1 MGSNTCSGHYRTGR
15 MVIWCGRCLFFAAG
29 CLRTWCSRKCV
40 LASDGF
46 RTGCVFYWM
55 RQIGFRYRSGW
66 ARSCRLWTVS
76 EVSRGWRGAVLCPWL
91 TRVAWVACRMSH
103 VACRMSHVAC
113 RMSHEPDPCPAAA
126 QRRIVR
132 NRSVK
137 PGHPDQ
143 VFDQPDRL
151 PQRKGAS
158 CFQDEAGPA
167 RSSRDPGPENGPGG
181 VQIIQYEDRVREVAG
196 VATLI
201 TQIISN
207 GTPAVD
213 ILLLKQ
219 SKAFGISFYDAPKVI
234 PTKSYYTE
242 TELRNCEAQRASALL
257 RLDAQGRRLGNPFS
271 AHRAHASR
279 PRRLND
285 ARFT

>member
-1 MGSNTCSGHYRTGR
+1 MFENVVFTQMCSCIRWFQDRVCGLLDAADWVQIQIGMGKVMQATDGFRRAMGPTQGRTLPLTDTGRITGR
-15 MVIWCGRCLFFAAG
+15 M
-29 CLRTWCSRKCV
+29 
-40 LASDGF
+40 
-46 RTGCVFYWM
+46 
-55 RQIGFRYRSGW
+55 
-66 ARSCRLWTVS
+66 
-76 EVSRGWRGAVLCPWL
+76 
-91 TRVAWVACRMSH
+91 SH
-103 VACRMSHVAC
+103 

-167 RSSRDPGPENGPGG
+167 RSSRDPGPENGTGG

-219 SKAFGISFYDAPKVI
+219 SKAFRISLYDAPKVI

-271 AHRAHASR
+271 AHRAHAS
-279 PRRLND
+279 
-285 ARFT
+285 